1 MLMISKWNDVIYL
14 IWIDVVVEKCHFSC
28 FSNLDFCSWWGSY
41 KRFYG
46 IVVLWKYVLVNIIYD
61 KYIFVGFFFLCICMV
76 CCNGVIVYWQY
87 VYVCVMN
94 GWNGCFYLLCCMY
107 TISYHVVQTRW
118 FILYININGRSVK
131 REEGWNNLTNPVW
144 VFCFDYIGC
153 FVRVYQL
160 VVLNN
165 IWNVC
170 IKNARCT

>member
-28 FSNLDFCSWWGSY
+28 FSNLDFCSWWGYY

-46 IVVLWKYVLVNIIYD
+46 IVVSWKYALVNIIYD

-94 GWNGCFYLLCCMY
+94 GWNGCFYLFIVVC
-107 TISYHVVQTRW
+107 ISSLIMLFKQDDKYIYKYKWKKCQERRRGEI
-118 FILYININGRSVK
+118 ILQIPFGFLHRLYR
-131 REEGWNNLTNPVW
+131 
-144 VFCFDYIGC
+144 VFCTSI
-153 FVRVYQL
+153 L
-160 VVLNN
+160 
-165 IWNVC
+165 IS
-170 IKNARCT
+170 CT